1 MNPRNAAYWIEKLA
15 LAPHP
20 EGGHYRETYRKDPAA
35 TAIYFLLKSSEC
47 SRLHRLKSDEMWHFY
62 EGSGLIISVIHPES
76 TLETILLGSSPE
88 KGERFQAVV
97 PAGCWFGARVSG
109 PDSFALTG
117 CTVAPGFSFEDF
129 ELADR
134 QALLRQYPQ
143 HRALIEKLT

>member
-35 TAIYFLLKSSEC
+35 TAIYFLLKSGEC
-47 SRLHRLKSDEMWHFY
+47 SRLHRLKSDEVLHFY
-62 EGSGLIISVIHPES
+62 EGSCLTLSVIHPGGR
-76 TLETILLGSSPE
+76 LEILSLGDSPE
-88 KGERFQAVV
+88 KGEAFQAVV
-97 PAGCWFGARVSG
+97 PAGSWFGARVNE

-117 CTVAPGFSFEDF
+117 CTVAPGFLFEDF

-134 QALLRQYPQ
+134 QSLLRQYPQ